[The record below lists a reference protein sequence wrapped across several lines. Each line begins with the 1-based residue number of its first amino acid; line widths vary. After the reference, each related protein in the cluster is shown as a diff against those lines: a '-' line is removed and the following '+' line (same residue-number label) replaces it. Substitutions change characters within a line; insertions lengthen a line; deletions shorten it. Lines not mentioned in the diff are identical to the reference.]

1 MNIHNSPQ
9 RAADAV
15 SARSYVD
22 SPLASLRSLRALAA
36 AEIERLIA
44 LVDAIDDD
52 PDFEPDGTDEP
63 ALAWTDEEARTG
75 VHGAS
80 DDREIEDEHDEDTHD
95 REAVNEDGGDV
106 LDEPH
111 DDGQTTGEDC
121 EPSLGS
127 LNSTA
132 TGDNTA
138 WGGSD
143 TSDAEKCADAYEV
156 GEALGPLAGREAMQA
171 ARSEAKAMLR
181 KPERAAGRMLRPEE
195 RYFVEYGGRMIPV
208 VAVV

>member
-1 MNIHNSPQ
+1 MTIHLPTPGI
-9 RAADAV
+9 
-15 SARSYVD
+15 D
-22 SPLASLRSLRALAA
+22 SPLASMHVLRAAAA

-63 ALAWTDEEARTG
+63 LLAWTDEEARKG
-75 VHGAS
+75 IYGAR
-80 DDREIEDEHDEDTHD
+80 DDREVEDEHDEDTHD
-95 REAVNEDGGDV
+95 AEAVNEDGGDV

-132 TGDNTA
+132 TGDNTD
-138 WGGSD
+138 WGKSD
-143 TSDAEKCADAYEV
+143 RTDAEKCADAHEV

-171 ARSEAKAMLR
+171 AREEAKAMLR
-181 KPERAAGRMLRPEE
+181 KPEHAGRMLRPEE
-195 RYFVEYGGRMIPV
+195 RYFVEYGGVLVPV
-208 VAVV
+208 VAFV